1 MLLAVIAAA
10 NFTQGPVMG
19 TPAKTLAPGDLRR
32 LETRAGRG
40 RFAARNKTIVQLS
53 FKAGLRACE
62 IAGLE
67 WHMVLT
73 CDRRIANA
81 IHVADAIAKNGRGR
95 RVPMHPNLRA
105 ALAKLHV
112 SGGRP
117 DRGAVIRSQK
127 GGHMTPRSVVHWFK
141 SIYSDL
147 KLSGC
152 SSHSGRRTFIT
163 HAARMVGKVGGS
175 LKDVQELAGHRAL
188 TTTERYIEGDRD
200 AQRKLVRLLW
210 SPRNA
215 SAGSRLC
222 FAQPATNQ

>member
-1 MLLAVIAAA
+1 
-10 NFTQGPVMG
+10 MG
-19 TPAKTLAPGDLRR
+19 TPAKTLASGDLRR

-40 RFAARNKTIVQLS
+40 RFAIRNRTIVMLS

-67 WHMVLT
+67 WAMVLT
-73 CDRRIANA
+73 CDGRISNSLH
-81 IHVADAIAKNGRGR
+81 IADSIAKNGRGR
-95 RVPMHPNLRA
+95 RVPMHSDLKV

-112 SGGRP
+112 VDRRP
-117 DRGAVIRSQK
+117 GRGAVIRSQR
-127 GGHMTPRSVVHWFK
+127 GGHMSPRSIVNWFK
-141 SIYSDL
+141 SIYDEL

-163 HAARMVGKVGGS
+163 HTARLVGKVGGS

-200 AQRKLVRLLW
+200 AQRRLVRLL
-210 SPRNA
+210 
-215 SAGSRLC
+215 
-222 FAQPATNQ
+222 